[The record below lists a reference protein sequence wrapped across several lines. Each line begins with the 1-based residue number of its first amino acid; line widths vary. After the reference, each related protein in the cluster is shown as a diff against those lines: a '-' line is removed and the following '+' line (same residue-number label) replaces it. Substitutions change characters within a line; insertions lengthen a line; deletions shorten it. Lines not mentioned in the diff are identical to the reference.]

1 MTTSIKCVVLGDGAI
16 GKTCL
21 IEVYHTNDF
30 PAGYAPFYGSTL
42 RNISVDVAR
51 RGKNVAL
58 EIWDTQGQ
66 EDHDRLRPLAY
77 PGTDVFLITFS
88 IINPASFENV
98 QAKWY
103 YEMKRQ
109 QQKTPFIIVGLKS
122 DLREDRETIEYLRDK
137 RLRPITYKQ
146 GLVLA
151 RDLGAVKYMECSSLH
166 SKGVKE
172 IFNLV
177 IDTYFDPYIS

>member
-1 MTTSIKCVVLGDGAI
+1 MTTPIKCVVIGDGAV

-21 IEVYHTNDF
+21 VEVYHRNDF
-30 PAGYAPFYGSTL
+30 PTDYSPFYGEL

-66 EDHDRLRPLAY
+66 EEFDRLRPLAY
-77 PGTDVFLITFS
+77 HGADVVLITFS
-88 IINPASFENV
+88 ITNPASFENV
-98 QAKWY
+98 RAKWY
-103 YEMKRQ
+103 NEMRRQ
-109 QQKTPFIIVGLKS
+109 HPKTPFILVGLKI
-122 DLREDRETIEYLRDK
+122 DLREDRETIEKLK
-137 RLRPITYKQ
+137 NWRLSLITYKQ

-151 RDLGAVKYMECSSLH
+151 RDLGAVKYMECSSIH
-166 SKGVKE
+166 TKGVKE

-177 IDTYFDPYIS
+177 IDTYFHPYIS